1 MLACPRQATREVWPT
16 SRIHATCSGSSGG
29 PVQAAWCSREGIAM
43 SKKQGK
49 KVVVFTLTKPKS
61 EVPFAT
67 LRTRLGKFKSLRAQF
82 EELGLRVEVEG
93 FKG

>member
-1 MLACPRQATREVWPT
+1 MTVWPT
-16 SRIHATCSGSSGG
+16 PYLRATRSGSSRE

-43 SKKQGK
+43 SKRQAK
-49 KVVVFTLTKPKS
+49 KVVVFSLTKPKS
-61 EVPFAT
+61 EVPFARLT
-67 LRTRLGKFKSLRAQF
+67 TRLKKFAKMRAHF